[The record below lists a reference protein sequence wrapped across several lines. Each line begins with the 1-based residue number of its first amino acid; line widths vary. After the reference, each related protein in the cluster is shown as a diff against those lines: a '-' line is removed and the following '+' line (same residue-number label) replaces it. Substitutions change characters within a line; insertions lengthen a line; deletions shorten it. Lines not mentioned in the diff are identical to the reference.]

1 LATRSNDASKILLWD
16 WVVKGKIAFSNSP
29 VFPAKIDDFGL
40 ECGIPRE
47 NLKNNSTGRKIAS
60 GTSKIFPNRP
70 GSVRDF
76 LDSCPK
82 HRKVHLVID
91 ENQTPCPA
99 TPKGNPLPLP
109 TDFRR

>member
-47 NLKNNSTGRKIAS
+47 NLKNNSSGRKVERKPL
-60 GTSKIFPNRP
+60 KI
-70 GSVRDF
+70 S
-76 LDSCPK
+76 
-82 HRKVHLVID
+82 
-91 ENQTPCPA
+91 PA
-99 TPKGNPLPLP
+99 G
-109 TDFRR
+109 RG